1 MSFGRQAEQMSGYQS
16 AFAKATGSSSAQ
28 FSNTQTQTQTQTI
41 LGAGNFKG
49 GAFSGANLSS
59 QTVSQNTVGANKTAQ
74 INQQNVAQT
83 AQDAQAYVGQVKEQL
98 SGMAA
103 AIQAA
108 ADQEGIDTAVA
119 FPRVDSGGSLA
130 MGFAT
135 AACGIPD
142 GTSIAADA
150 ISEAKKGG
158 VDRAELVGRIEDRLR
173 SNVAAEGTMDAGR
186 QANEAPEGAKN
197 AVAVLDQGI
206 SLQNI
211 LEAARNPEE
220 HIPEIAAAQAV
231 IAEAEMV
238 DSDLELTRDA
248 TAYKQGLSYTQE
260 ASFGEKAI
268 NDAVAS
274 GGSVKNLTGLDQTG
288 IELMREGFNSI
299 SGTVSGDVQEPLRAQ
314 FKDSVNEIGGVLAS
328 LAERL
333 NEETPNMKQETKF
346 EDPKQIIHPPST
358 ANEFQDAGMGGSMM
372 S

>member
-16 AFAKATGSSSAQ
+16 AFAKATGSPSAQ
-28 FSNTQTQTQTQTI
+28 FSNTQTQTQTI

-59 QTVSQNTVGANKTAQ
+59 QTVSRNTVGANNTAQ

-83 AQDAQAYVGQVKEQL
+83 AQDAQAYVGQVQEQL

-108 ADQEGIDTAVA
+108 ADQEGIDTAMA
-119 FPRVDSGGSLA
+119 FPRVDSCGSLA
-130 MGFAT
+130 VGFAT

-142 GTSIAADA
+142 GASIAADA

-158 VDRAELVGRIEDRLR
+158 VDRDELVGRIEDRLR

-186 QANEAPEGAKN
+186 QANEASEGAKN

-238 DSDLELTRDA
+238 DSDLEWTRDA

-299 SGTVSGDVQEPLRAQ
+299 SGTIFGHVQEPLRAQ

-328 LAERL
+328 LAKEAPDM
-333 NEETPNMKQETKF
+333 EEEAKF

-358 ANEFQDAGMGGSMM
+358 ANEFQDAGMGGGMM